1 MIPADTDTPNAGSS
15 SAPTFGR
22 ASEGPFGWTPVQ
34 QQRLRELGVA
44 AAALAAEPASFAGPE
59 ERDAAFRELEKRL
72 SQEQR
77 QGLRALQGGLGTP
90 APRVLRLEAELAGA
104 LRGAGFTQVRTP
116 TLLSKCLLVRMG
128 IREGHP
134 MYERV
139 FWVDEKH
146 CLRPMLA
153 PHLYSLLVD
162 LSRVWDRPIRLFEV
176 GSCFRRET
184 RGAQHAAEFT
194 MLNLVELGLPAELC
208 RGRLEE
214 LARVVLQAAGIS
226 DLRIEEKRSVVYGT
240 TIDIVNGG
248 LELGSAAV
256 GPHPLDRPWRI
267 TEPWVGIGFGLE
279 RLLMVREGSDSL
291 GRWSRS
297 LEYLDGYTLRL

>member
-1 MIPADTDTPNAGSS
+1 MQ
-15 SAPTFGR
+15 R
-22 ASEGPFGWTPVQ
+22 
-34 QQRLRELGVA
+34 QRLRELGVGRPDA
-44 AAALAAEPASFAGPE
+44 GAEAAEPADSASPE
-59 ERDAAFRELEKRL
+59 ERDAAFRALERRL
-72 SQEQR
+72 AQGQR
-77 QGLRALQGGLGTP
+77 EGLRALQGRRQ
-90 APRVLRLEAELAGA
+90 PRILALEARLAA
-104 LRGAGFTQVRTP
+104 CLVGAGFAQVRTP
-116 TLLSKCLLVRMG
+116 TLLAKPLLARMG

-139 FWVDEKH
+139 FWVDEKR

-194 MLNLVELGLPAELC
+194 MLNLVELGLPAPAC

-214 LARVVLQAAGIS
+214 LAGAVLEAAGIGGYR
-226 DLRIEEKRSVVYGT
+226 LEETHSAVYGT
-240 TIDIVNGG
+240 TIDIVRGD
-248 LELGSAAV
+248 LELGSAAI

-267 TEPWVGIGFGLE
+267 VEPWVGIGFGVE
-279 RLLMVREGSDSL
+279 RLLMVREGGESL

-297 LEYLDGYTLRL
+297 LEYLDGHTLRL

>member
-1 MIPADTDTPNAGSS
+1 MTPRDSEDPQAGRS
-15 SAPTFGR
+15 FH
-22 ASEGPFGWTPVQ
+22 FTPVQ
-34 QQRLRELGVA
+34 RQRLRQLGA
-44 AAALAAEPASFAGPE
+44 PEGPDGFE
-59 ERDAAFRELEKRL
+59 SSGERDAAFRELEARL
-72 SQEQR
+72 SRRQR
-77 QGLRALQGGLGTP
+77 DGLRALQGRPGGGGVA
-90 APRVLRLEAELAGA
+90 APRVFRLEAA
-104 LRGAGFTQVRTP
+104 LSAALEGAGFTPVRTP
-116 TLLSKCLLVRMG
+116 TLLSRALLQRMG
-128 IREGHP
+128 IDEGHP
-134 MYERV
+134 MHERV
-139 FWVDEKH
+139 FWVDERH

-153 PHLYSLLVD
+153 PHLYSLLAD

-194 MLNLVELGLPAELC
+194 MLNLVEMGLPAAGC

-214 LARVVLQAAGIS
+214 LARLVLEAAGIGGW
-226 DLRIEEKRSVVYGT
+226 RIAEESSAVYGS
-240 TIDIVNGG
+240 TIDLLHGD
-248 LELGSAAV
+248 LELGSAAI

-297 LEYLDGYTLRL
+297 LEYLDGHTLRL

>member
-1 MIPADTDTPNAGSS
+1 
-15 SAPTFGR
+15 
-22 ASEGPFGWTPVQ
+22 VQ
-34 QQRLRELGVA
+34 RQRLRELGA
-44 AAALAAEPASFAGPE
+44 PALGKPVCFAGPAQ
-59 ERDAAFRELEKRL
+59 RDEAYRELERRL

-77 QGLRALQGGLGTP
+77 RGLRALQGPAAARPGTG
-90 APRVLRLEAELAGA
+90 APCPRILRLEGALAGA
-104 LRGAGFTQVRTP
+104 LSEAGFTQVRTP
-116 TLLSKCLLVRMG
+116 TLLSRRLLARMG

-134 MYERV
+134 MHERV
-139 FWVDEKH
+139 FWVDERH

-153 PHLYSLLVD
+153 PHLYSLLAD

-194 MLNLVELGLPAELC
+194 MLNLVEMGLPADRC
-208 RGRLEE
+208 RERLEQ
-214 LARVVLQAAGIS
+214 LARLVLQASGIAEQ
-226 DLRIEEKRSVVYGT
+226 RTAEKGSAVYGT
-240 TIDIVNGG
+240 TVDILSGD
-248 LELGSAAV
+248 LELGSAAI

-297 LEYLDGYTLRL
+297 LEYLDGHTLRL